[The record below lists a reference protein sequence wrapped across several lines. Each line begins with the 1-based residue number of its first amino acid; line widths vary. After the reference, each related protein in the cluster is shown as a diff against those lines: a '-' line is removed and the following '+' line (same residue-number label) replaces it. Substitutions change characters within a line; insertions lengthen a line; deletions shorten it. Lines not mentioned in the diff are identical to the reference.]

1 MTVLSILA
9 VVFPV
14 FPRPLAKCETYG
26 VSLMD
31 LGVGSFVF
39 SQGAVSAIPIIKS
52 PDHLSSPLKP
62 KIARALRKSLPIWML
77 GFLRLVVVKLS
88 DYPEHESEYG
98 THWNFFFTM
107 GTLPILE
114 VLLHPILPFAPV
126 SMIAIAIALSHQ
138 VALSVAGWRE
148 FVLFAPRT
156 NLLSA
161 NKEGVVSL
169 FGYLAIHL
177 LGLSTG
183 TMILPPSPSYFRRQ
197 QLETLK
203 ARPRRDSNSGLTVPS
218 GTCPQREDDKTAT
231 ELAAYAILWWTFL
244 GLSSFL
250 ASVAGVSRRLV
261 NLPYILWVAAFN
273 TSFIL
278 AYFLLDLF
286 FFPSPLSKS
295 IYSPTSKLKVP
306 KERRKSPPETQA
318 PLVKDAPVLLQAIN
332 RNGLSVFLLA
342 NVATGFVNLAFPTMY
357 MNDISAMVLLGI
369 YSIGV
374 SLFAWMMRDQ
384 RLWKL

>member
-1 MTVLSILA
+1 
-9 VVFPV
+9 
-14 FPRPLAKCETYG
+14 
-26 VSLMD
+26 
-31 LGVGSFVF
+31 
-39 SQGAVSAIPIIKS
+39 
-52 PDHLSSPLKP
+52 
-62 KIARALRKSLPIWML
+62 ML
-77 GFLRLVVVKLS
+77 
-88 DYPEHESEYG
+88 
-98 THWNFFFTM
+98 
-107 GTLPILE
+107 
-114 VLLHPILPFAPV
+114 VLLPTYRASRRIDTQYPA
-126 SMIAIAIALSHQ
+126 HQ

-203 ARPRRDSNSGLTVPS
+203 ARSRRDSNAGQTLRS
-218 GTCPQREDDKTAT
+218 GTGPQREDDKTAT

-250 ASVAGVSRRLV
+250 PSVAGVSRRLVGILICSSSSVYLIFGQV

-306 KERRKSPPETQA
+306 KERRRFPIETQT
-318 PLVKDAPVLLQAIN
+318 PPMKDAPALLQATN
-332 RNGLSVFLLA
+332 QNGLSVFLLVSRFTILDGSELTGITGERGNWLCQPGA
-342 NVATGFVNLAFPTMY
+342 SYDVHERRDRDDDLKCLLCRRLPVCMDDEGPEALEAIDVAAGN
-357 MNDISAMVLLGI
+357 
-369 YSIGV
+369 
-374 SLFAWMMRDQ
+374 
-384 RLWKL
+384 KLQHPLIEH